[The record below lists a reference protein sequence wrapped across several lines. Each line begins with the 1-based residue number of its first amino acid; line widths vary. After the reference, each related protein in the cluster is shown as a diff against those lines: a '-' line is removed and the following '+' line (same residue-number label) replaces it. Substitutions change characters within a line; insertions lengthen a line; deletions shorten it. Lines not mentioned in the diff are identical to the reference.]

1 MIRKFQNSDMDQIIN
16 IWLDAS
22 IKSHDFVDSG
32 FWESKIDDMRNI
44 YIPSG
49 ETYIYEED
57 EMIKGFVSLYKNTV
71 GALFVSPSFQ
81 GLAIGKK
88 LIEKSKEIRQQLD
101 LTVYKENIKSIE
113 FYKKNG
119 FKIEKEQI
127 DKHTGHIEI
136 VMTFNS

>member
-81 GLAIGKK
+81 GLGIGKK
-88 LIEKSKEIRQQLD
+88 LIEKSKQISQQLD